1 MREWLK
7 ALRGGKT
14 CKEFGAELG
23 LSEVTYNRIE
33 HGNRQKKMD
42 YRLLLKIALVSG
54 KPLAEVMEAEN
65 QWRNES

>member
-1 MREWLK
+1 MRQWLRN
-7 ALRGGKT
+7 LRGLKT
-14 CKEFGAELG
+14 CKEFGQELG
-23 LSEVTYNRIE
+23 LSEQYYWLIE
-33 HGNRQKKMD
+33 NGYRQKRMD